1 MDIRQLETFVQV
13 AKCKSF
19 SKAADNL
26 FITQPTVTNHIQN
39 LEQELNT
46 LLISRLGRKIKLTEE
61 GQTLY
66 RYALDILNLL
76 DSAKYDLQA
85 FHDGVKGHLTIY
97 VSSVPRKCVLPEI
110 LQRFSEQYPNIT
122 YSIGEKDSHSV
133 IESILTGETDFGI
146 LGASYPNQNI
156 EYIKLMEDE
165 LVLITPDSIHFPEIS
180 GSTLSQDQ
188 VFQHRFIQKEEG
200 SGTRLLI
207 ENELKNTKISP
218 KVMKTV
224 AYVEDT
230 ELIKNLVINNF
241 GLAILSKKLVERD
254 QAENRLKYFYIEG
267 LKFKRNF
274 YFAFHKFRK
283 LSPINHAFR
292 TLIIEKFSNE
302 K

>member
-26 FITQPTVTNHIQN
+26 FITQPTVTNHVQN

-61 GQTLY
+61 GNTLY

-76 DSAKYDLQA
+76 DNAKYDLQA

-97 VSSVPRKCVLPEI
+97 VSSVPRKCILPEI
-110 LQRFSEQYPNIT
+110 LQQFSKQYPNIT
-122 YSIGEKDSHSV
+122 YSIGERDSHSV
-133 IESILTGETDFGI
+133 IDSILTGETDFGI
-146 LGASYPNQNI
+146 LGANYPNQNI

-165 LVLITPDSIHFPEIS
+165 LVLITPSSNNFPEIS
-180 GSTLSQDQ
+180 GSVLSQDQ
-188 VFQHRFIQKEEG
+188 VFRHRFIQKEEG
-200 SGTRLLI
+200 SGTRLLV
-207 ENELKNTKISP
+207 ENELKKAKISP
-218 KVMKTV
+218 KMMKTV

-230 ELIKNLVINNF
+230 ELIKNLVMNNF
-241 GLAILSKKLVERD
+241 GLAILSKKLVESD
-254 QAENRLKYFYIEG
+254 QAESRINYFYIEVFN
-267 LKFKRNF
+267 FKRNF

-283 LSPINHAFR
+283 PSPINHALR
-292 TLIIEKFSNE
+292 TLIIDNFSG
-302 K
+302 